1 MNDQFESQLEKSLN
15 ENIKIPDSI
24 LKKKE
29 LAFDEIRKSKKQ
41 KQTSSHKKLIA
52 AIIAGITVVGASVGI
67 GRYGDSALAMVK
79 EVLFAKD
86 RGIQKA
92 TDSGYVQKVDKNNVM
107 KDNGVTVQIKNV
119 LYDKSKIAVSLQFNF
134 EDKSLINKVTD
145 LRMTYDLTD
154 DKGRYIEKANYTEGL
169 TAKNSEILAG
179 GEWSMQANEEEGE
192 ITYNLIFYPMNS
204 IDSIDSLNFNISSI
218 SLFAPLENKDVSYRT
233 EAESQSNILTE
244 DIEAWH
250 KNGMQLNKEI
260 QGKWQGGIKL
270 DSKFKGTQEIHF
282 IPKQQPE
289 SVKIASAEVLPT
301 GMNITF
307 ERDSSGDDEEI
318 KRQIKT
324 IDSVTLMD
332 EKGKTYKSTLKGYSS
347 VQDNG
352 KVIKVKT
359 FDITSF
365 DNIQQFKVL
374 LKDGGEKD
382 IVIDLVRE
390 EKR

>member
-1 MNDQFESQLEKSLN
+1 MNDQFERQLEKSLN
-15 ENIKIPDSI
+15 ENITIPDSV

-41 KQTSSHKKLIA
+41 KQASSHKKLIA

-92 TDSGYVQKVDKNNVM
+92 TDSGYMQKVDKNNVM
-107 KDNGVTVQIKNV
+107 KDSGVTIQIKNV
-119 LYDKSKIAVSLQFNF
+119 LYDKSKIAVSLQFKF
-134 EDKSLINKVTD
+134 EDKSLISKVKD

-154 DKGRYIEKANYTEGL
+154 DKGRYIEKADYTEGL
-169 TAKNSEILAG
+169 TAENSKILAG

-204 IDSIDSLNFNISSI
+204 IDSIESLNFNISSI
-218 SLFAPLENKDVSYRT
+218 SLFTPLENEDSSYRT
-233 EAESQSNILTE
+233 ETEVKSNAVKE
-244 DIEAWH
+244 NIEAWH
-250 KNGMQLNKEI
+250 KQGVQLNKEI
-260 QGKWQGGIKL
+260 KGKWRGNLKL
-270 DSKFKGTQEIHF
+270 DSKFKGDQAIIY
-282 IPKQQPE
+282 IPQQQLE
-289 SVKIASAEVLPT
+289 SVKITSAEALPT

-307 ERDSSGDDEEI
+307 ERDSAGDDEEI
-318 KRQIKT
+318 KRKRKT
-324 IDSVTLMD
+324 IDSVILMD
-332 EKGKTYKSTLKGYSS
+332 DKGKTYKSTLKGYSS

-352 KVIKVKT
+352 KVIKIKT

-374 LKDGGEKD
+374 LKDVDGKD
-382 IVIDLVRE
+382 VVIDLVRE
-390 EKR
+390 EKK